1 MTELIFNGKKYPARE
16 ILVDDTS
23 KVISTESLYEKL
35 MNDKCEPV
43 SSRADEIEKM
53 VFFFVPD
60 DVMAKTDTE
69 LVSYVTKEQPE
80 YNIEAVN

>member
-16 ILVDDTS
+16 IIVDGTR
-23 KVISTESLYEKL
+23 KVISTEALYEKL

-69 LVSYVTKEQPE
+69 LVSYMTKEQPE

>member
-1 MTELIFNGKKYPARE
+1 MVKKMNFDKTKLTYDE
-16 ILVDDTS
+16 DGTS

-69 LVSYVTKEQPE
+69 LVSYVTKEHPE